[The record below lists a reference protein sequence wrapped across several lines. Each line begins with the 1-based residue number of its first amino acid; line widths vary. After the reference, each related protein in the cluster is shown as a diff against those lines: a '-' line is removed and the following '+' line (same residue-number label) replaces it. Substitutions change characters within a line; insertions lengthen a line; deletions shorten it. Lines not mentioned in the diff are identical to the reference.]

1 MDNNVLVIIGQR
13 IRDLRKQRG
22 LSQEQ
27 LGEMA
32 GVHFSYIGKIER
44 AEKNVTIV
52 NLEKIAA
59 ALDVSFFDLFLFGK
73 FVRPDQ
79 TEKDKILNQ
88 LFQSLALMKVKD
100 LRKLNILIHS
110 WFQEQ

>member
-1 MDNNVLVIIGQR
+1 MDSNVLGVIGQR

-22 LSQEQ
+22 WSQEQ

-44 AEKNVTIV
+44 AEKNVTVV
-52 NLEKIAA
+52 NLEKIAT
-59 ALDVSFFDLFLFGK
+59 ALGVSFFDLFLFGR
-73 FVRPDQ
+73 FVRPNQ

-88 LFQSLALMKVKD
+88 LFQSLAHMNVKD
-100 LRKLNILIHS
+100 LRKINILIHNL
-110 WFQEQ
+110 FQEK

>member
-1 MDNNVLVIIGQR
+1 MDNNVLEIIGRR

-44 AEKNVTIV
+44 AEKNVTVV

-59 ALDVSFFDLFLFGK
+59 ALGVSFFDLFLFGK
-73 FVRPDQ
+73 FIRPEQ
-79 TEKDKILNQ
+79 NEKDKILNS
-88 LFQSLALMKVKD
+88 LFQNLAIMKVND
-100 LRKLNILIHS
+100 LRKLNGLIYS
-110 WFQEQ
+110 WSQDQ

>member
-1 MDNNVLVIIGQR
+1 MDNNVLAIIGQR
-13 IRDLRKQRG
+13 IRDLRKERG

-52 NLEKIAA
+52 NLEKIAE
-59 ALDVSFFDLFLFGK
+59 ALGVSFFDLLLFGK
-73 FVRPDQ
+73 YIKPEQ
-79 TEKDKILNQ
+79 TEKDKMLNQ
-88 LFQSLALMKVKD
+88 LFQSLALMKVND
-100 LRKLNILIHS
+100 LRKVKSLIYN
-110 WFQEQ
+110 WFHDQ